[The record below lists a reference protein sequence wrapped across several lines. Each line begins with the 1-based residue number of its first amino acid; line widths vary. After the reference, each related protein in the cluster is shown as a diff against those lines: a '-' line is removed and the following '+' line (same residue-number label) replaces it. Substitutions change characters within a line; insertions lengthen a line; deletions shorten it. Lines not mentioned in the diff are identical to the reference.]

1 MINRLHLDFQLET
14 ATERREF
21 LNEYLKRTEFQL
33 KPLSEEELEMC
44 GNYLLWGK
52 DEDGKNSVQKK
63 IVEIKT
69 KKGTWDKKED
79 ESLDAL
85 LEQPTFNEA
94 QTFNTTGAPTK
105 ITREVFSRSKALK
118 EAPPQLIP
126 IFKDLFYQ
134 IDKLDL
140 TLNYYDLAHGKRKNP
155 PREELLK
162 QFTPEEQLQL
172 QEEASSLNQYKYL
185 KMRHLLVE
193 LRRQQ
198 FTLKD
203 SYSSIIQRH
212 TVPSTQFLP
221 TNISFE
227 NEVVVF
233 PFGVNAEKKNKISSL
248 IFRDN
253 YDPNSYTEEELKL
266 ISKYIWEKKEQFSNI
281 TSNQFI
287 IDFRNLEHIYNIFQ
301 LYYDLEDETFKK
313 ELESETDSLLNTL
326 KFYIKKANLSD
337 IHREIL
343 ELKIQKKRNQD
354 ISSYIN
360 QKYNKSYTSN
370 YISTIFR
377 QKIIREIN
385 EAAQYHEEL
394 ISNIFFPENFKKCN
408 DCGEILL
415 CSTHNFVKKSR
426 SKDGYANRCKRCDK
440 KIREQAKNGKK

>member
-14 ATERREF
+14 AIERREF
-21 LNEYLKRTEFQL
+21 LNEYLKRTEFQV

-134 IDKLDL
+134 IDKFDL

-155 PREELLK
+155 PREELLQ

-212 TVPSTQFLP
+212 TVPSAQFLP

-394 ISNIFFPENFKKCN
+394 INNIFFPENFKKCN

>member
-21 LNEYLKRTEFQL
+21 LNEYLKRSEFQL

-118 EAPPQLIP
+118 EAPSQLIP

-155 PREELLK
+155 PREELLQ

-248 IFRDN
+248 IFRDS

-266 ISKYIWEKKEQFSNI
+266 ISKYIWEKKEQFSNMS
-281 TSNQFI
+281 SNQFI

>member
-1 MINRLHLDFQLET
+1 MTNRLHLDFQLET

-94 QTFNTTGAPTK
+94 QTFNTTDAPTK

-140 TLNYYDLAHGKRKNP
+140 TLNYYDLAHDKRKNP

-203 SYSSIIQRH
+203 SYSSTIQRH
-212 TVPSTQFLP
+212 TAPSTQFLP

-227 NEVVVF
+227 DEIIVF
-233 PFGVNAEKKNKISSL
+233 PLGVNAKDKNKISSL

-266 ISKYIWEKKEQFSNI
+266 ISKYIWEKKEQLSNMS
-281 TSNQFI
+281 SNQFI

>member
-14 ATERREF
+14 AIERREF

-94 QTFNTTGAPTK
+94 QTFSTIGAPTK

-155 PREELLK
+155 PREELLQ

-212 TVPSTQFLP
+212 TVPSAQFLP

-408 DCGEILL
+408 YCGEILL

-440 KIREQAKNGKK
+440 KIREQAKNGEK

>member
-155 PREELLK
+155 PREELLQ

-212 TVPSTQFLP
+212 TVPSAQFLP

-394 ISNIFFPENFKKCN
+394 ISDIFFPENFKKCN

>member
-33 KPLSEEELEMC
+33 KPLSEEELETC

-140 TLNYYDLAHGKRKNP
+140 TLNYYDLAHNKRKNP

-266 ISKYIWEKKEQFSNI
+266 ISKYIWEKKEQFSSI

-408 DCGEILL
+408 YCGEILL

>member
-14 ATERREF
+14 AIERREF

-140 TLNYYDLAHGKRKNP
+140 TLNYYDLAHNKRKNP

-162 QFTPEEQLQL
+162 QFTSEEQLQL

-212 TVPSTQFLP
+212 TVPSAQFLP

>member
-85 LEQPTFNEA
+85 LKQPTFNEA

-126 IFKDLFYQ
+126 IFKDLFRQ

-203 SYSSIIQRH
+203 SYSSTIQRH

-248 IFRDN
+248 IFRDD

-266 ISKYIWEKKEQFSNI
+266 ISKYIWEKKELFSNI

-287 IDFRNLEHIYNIFQ
+287 IDFRNLEHVYNIFQ
-301 LYYDLEDETFKK
+301 LYYDLEDESFKK

-394 ISNIFFPENFKKCN
+394 INNIFFPENFKKCN

>member
-14 ATERREF
+14 ATERRDF

-212 TVPSTQFLP
+212 TVPSVQFLP

-227 NEVVVF
+227 DEIIVF
-233 PFGVNAEKKNKISSL
+233 PLGVNAKDKNKISSL

-253 YDPNSYTEEELKL
+253 YEPKTYTEEELNL
-266 ISKYIWEKKEQFSNI
+266 ISKYIWDKKEQFSTIN
-281 TSNQFI
+281 SNQFI
-287 IDFRNLEHIYNIFQ
+287 IDFRNLEHVYNIFQ

>member
-14 ATERREF
+14 AIERREF
-21 LNEYLKRTEFQL
+21 LNEYLKRTEFQV

-118 EAPPQLIP
+118 EAPPQLVP

-140 TLNYYDLAHGKRKNP
+140 TLNYYDLAHDKRKNP

>member
-14 ATERREF
+14 AIERREF

-94 QTFNTTGAPTK
+94 QTFSTIGTPTK

-155 PREELLK
+155 PREELLQ

-212 TVPSTQFLP
+212 TVPSAQFLP

-408 DCGEILL
+408 YCGEILL

-440 KIREQAKNGKK
+440 KIREQAKNGEK

>member
-14 ATERREF
+14 AVERREF

-94 QTFNTTGAPTK
+94 QTFSTIGAPTK

-155 PREELLK
+155 PREELLQ

-198 FTLKD
+198 FTLND
-203 SYSSIIQRH
+203 SYSSTIQRH
-212 TVPSTQFLP
+212 TVPSAQFLP

-266 ISKYIWEKKEQFSNI
+266 ISKYIWEKKEQFSNMS
-281 TSNQFI
+281 SNQFI

-337 IHREIL
+337 IHKEIL

-408 DCGEILL
+408 YCGEILL

-440 KIREQAKNGKK
+440 KIREQAKNGEK

>member
-94 QTFNTTGAPTK
+94 QTFNTIGAPTK
-105 ITREVFSRSKALK
+105 ITREVFSRSKAFK

-126 IFKDLFYQ
+126 IFKDLFRQ

-140 TLNYYDLAHGKRKNP
+140 TLNYYDLAHNKRKNP

-162 QFTPEEQLQL
+162 QFTSEEQLQL

-212 TVPSTQFLP
+212 TVPSAQFLP

>member
-105 ITREVFSRSKALK
+105 MTREVFSRSKALK

-155 PREELLK
+155 PREELLQ

-337 IHREIL
+337 IHKEIL

>member
-14 ATERREF
+14 AIERREF

-140 TLNYYDLAHGKRKNP
+140 ILNYYDLAHGKRKNP
-155 PREELLK
+155 PREELLQ

-212 TVPSTQFLP
+212 TVPSAQFLP

-266 ISKYIWEKKEQFSNI
+266 ISKYIWEKKELFSNM
-281 TSNQFI
+281 SNNQFI

-385 EAAQYHEEL
+385 EAARYHEEL

-408 DCGEILL
+408 YCGEILL

>member
-94 QTFNTTGAPTK
+94 QTFNTIGAPTK

-126 IFKDLFYQ
+126 IFRDLFYQ

-140 TLNYYDLAHGKRKNP
+140 TLNYYDLAHNKRRNP
-155 PREELLK
+155 PREELLQ

-212 TVPSTQFLP
+212 TVPSAQFLP

-248 IFRDN
+248 IFRDS

-266 ISKYIWEKKEQFSNI
+266 ISKYIWEKKEQFSNMS
-281 TSNQFI
+281 SNQFI

>member
-140 TLNYYDLAHGKRKNP
+140 TLNYYDLAHNKRKNP
-155 PREELLK
+155 PREELLQ

-203 SYSSIIQRH
+203 SYSSTIQRH

-233 PFGVNAEKKNKISSL
+233 PFGVNAEKKNKIS
-248 IFRDN
+248 
-253 YDPNSYTEEELKL
+253 
-266 ISKYIWEKKEQFSNI
+266 
-281 TSNQFI
+281 
-287 IDFRNLEHIYNIFQ
+287 
-301 LYYDLEDETFKK
+301 
-313 ELESETDSLLNTL
+313 
-326 KFYIKKANLSD
+326 
-337 IHREIL
+337 HRG
-343 ELKIQKKRNQD
+343 RA
-354 ISSYIN
+354 S
-360 QKYNKSYTSN
+360 
-370 YISTIFR
+370 
-377 QKIIREIN
+377 
-385 EAAQYHEEL
+385 AEL
-394 ISNIFFPENFKKCN
+394 INFF
-408 DCGEILL
+408 
-415 CSTHNFVKKSR
+415 
-426 SKDGYANRCKRCDK
+426 SKL
-440 KIREQAKNGKK
+440 

>member
-14 ATERREF
+14 AVERREF

-140 TLNYYDLAHGKRKNP
+140 ILNYYDLAHGKRKNP
-155 PREELLK
+155 PREELLQ

-212 TVPSTQFLP
+212 TVPSAQFLP

-227 NEVVVF
+227 SEVVVF

-248 IFRDN
+248 IFRDS

>member
-21 LNEYLKRTEFQL
+21 LNEYLKRSEFQL

-140 TLNYYDLAHGKRKNP
+140 TLNYYDLAHNKRKNP

-162 QFTPEEQLQL
+162 QFTPKEQLQL

>member
-94 QTFNTTGAPTK
+94 QTFSTIGAPTK

-155 PREELLK
+155 PREELLQ

-248 IFRDN
+248 IFRDS

-266 ISKYIWEKKEQFSNI
+266 ISKYIWEKKEQFSNMS
-281 TSNQFI
+281 SNQFI

>member
-33 KPLSEEELEMC
+33 KPLSEEELETC

-94 QTFNTTGAPTK
+94 QTFSTIGAPTK

-155 PREELLK
+155 PREELLQ

-203 SYSSIIQRH
+203 SYSSTIQRH

-221 TNISFE
+221 ANISFE

-266 ISKYIWEKKEQFSNI
+266 ISKYIWEKKEQFSNMS
-281 TSNQFI
+281 SNQFI

-408 DCGEILL
+408 YCGEILL